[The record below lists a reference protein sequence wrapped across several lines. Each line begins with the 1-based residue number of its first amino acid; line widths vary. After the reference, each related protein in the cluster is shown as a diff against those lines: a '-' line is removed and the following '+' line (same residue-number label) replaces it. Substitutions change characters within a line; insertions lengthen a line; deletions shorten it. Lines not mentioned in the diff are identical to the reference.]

1 MEFVTSIFGLW
12 VFFFTLRILRGRGS
26 RNKKKETDPD
36 RWAPSGFATGAA
48 SPTSEMER
56 GPSDFSSA
64 RRNTNRGG
72 GATPVTL
79 RGVDLPDL

>member
-12 VFFFTLRILRGRGS
+12 VFFFTLRILRGRG
-26 RNKKKETDPD
+26 NKKKETNSD

-48 SPTSEMER
+48 SPTSEVER

-64 RRNTNRGG
+64 RRNTDRGG

>member
-1 MEFVTSIFGLW
+1 M
-12 VFFFTLRILRGRGS
+12 FFFTLRILRGSG
-26 RNKKKETDPD
+26 NKKKETNPD

-48 SPTSEMER
+48 SPTSEVER
-56 GPSDFSSA
+56 RPAFVPST
-64 RRNTNRGG
+64 RRDTNRGG

>member
-12 VFFFTLRILRGRGS
+12 VFFFVLKVLRGIDGS
-26 RNKKKETDPD
+26 AKETNPD
-36 RWAPSGFATGAA
+36 RWAPSGFAAGAA
-48 SPTSEMER
+48 SPTSEVER

-64 RRNTNRGG
+64 RRDTNRGG

>member
-1 MEFVTSIFGLW
+1 MTSICGMW
-12 VFFFTLRILRGRGS
+12 VFFFTLRILRGS
-26 RNKKKETDPD
+26 RNKKKETNPD
-36 RWAPSGFATGAA
+36 RWAPSGVAVGAA
-48 SPTSEMER
+48 SPTSEVER

-79 RGVDLPDL
+79 RCYDLPDL

>member
-1 MEFVTSIFGLW
+1 M
-12 VFFFTLRILRGRGS
+12 FFFTLRILRGSG
-26 RNKKKETDPD
+26 NKKKETNPD
-36 RWAPSGFATGAA
+36 RWAPSGLAAGAA
-48 SPTSEMER
+48 SPTSEVER

-64 RRNTNRGG
+64 RRNTDRGG

>member
-1 MEFVTSIFGLW
+1 M
-12 VFFFTLRILRGRGS
+12 FFFTLRILRGS
-26 RNKKKETDPD
+26 RNKKKETNPD
-36 RWAPSGFATGAA
+36 RWTSSGLAAGAA
-48 SPTSEMER
+48 SSATEMER

-64 RRNTNRGG
+64 RRNTNSGG

>member
-1 MEFVTSIFGLW
+1 M
-12 VFFFTLRILRGRGS
+12 FFFTLRILRGS
-26 RNKKKETDPD
+26 RNKKKEANPD
-36 RWAPSGFATGAA
+36 RWAPSSSAVGAA
-48 SPTSEMER
+48 SSATEMER

-79 RGVDLPDL
+79 RSVDLPDL

>member
-1 MEFVTSIFGLW
+1 M
-12 VFFFTLRILRGRGS
+12 FFFTLRILRGS
-26 RNKKKETDPD
+26 RNKKKETNPD
-36 RWAPSGFATGAA
+36 RWASSGFAARAA
-48 SPTSEMER
+48 SPTSEVER

-79 RGVDLPDL
+79 RCYDLPDL

>member
-12 VFFFTLRILRGRGS
+12 VFFVTLRILRGS
-26 RNKKKETDPD
+26 RNKKKETNPD
-36 RWAPSGFATGAA
+36 RWAPSSSTVGAA
-48 SPTSEMER
+48 SPTSEVER

>member
-1 MEFVTSIFGLW
+1 MISVLGLW
-12 VFFFTLRILRGRGS
+12 VFFFTLIILRGSGGT
-26 RNKKKETDPD
+26 KKETNPD
-36 RWAPSGFATGAA
+36 RWAPSGFTVGAA

-64 RRNTNRGG
+64 RRNTNSGG

-79 RGVDLPDL
+79 RSVDLPDL

>member
-1 MEFVTSIFGLW
+1 M
-12 VFFFTLRILRGRGS
+12 FFFTLRILRGSG
-26 RNKKKETDPD
+26 NEKKETNPD
-36 RWAPSGFATGAA
+36 RWAPPSTVAGAA
-48 SPTSEMER
+48 SPTSEVER

-64 RRNTNRGG
+64 RRYTNRGG

>member
-12 VFFFTLRILRGRGS
+12 VFFFTLRILRGSG
-26 RNKKKETDPD
+26 NKKKETNSD
-36 RWAPSGFATGAA
+36 RWAPSGFAAGAA

-56 GPSDFSSA
+56 RPAFVPST
-64 RRNTNRGG
+64 RRNTDCGG

>member
-1 MEFVTSIFGLW
+1 MEFVTSVLGLW
-12 VFFFTLRILRGRGS
+12 VFFFTLRILRGS
-26 RNKKKETDPD
+26 RNKKKETNPD

-48 SPTSEMER
+48 SPTSEVER

-64 RRNTNRGG
+64 RRNTDRGG
-72 GATPVTL
+72 GATIVTL

>member
-1 MEFVTSIFGLW
+1 M
-12 VFFFTLRILRGRGS
+12 FFFTLRILRGSG
-26 RNKKKETDPD
+26 NKKKETNSD
-36 RWAPSGFATGAA
+36 RWAPPGFDAGAA
-48 SPTSEMER
+48 SSATEMER

-64 RRNTNRGG
+64 RRNTNSGG

>member
-1 MEFVTSIFGLW
+1 M
-12 VFFFTLRILRGRGS
+12 FFFTLRILRGSG
-26 RNKKKETDPD
+26 NKKKETNPD
-36 RWAPSGFATGAA
+36 RWASSGFAAGAA
-48 SPTSEMER
+48 SSATEMER
-56 GPSDFSSA
+56 RPSDFSSA

>member
-1 MEFVTSIFGLW
+1 M
-12 VFFFTLRILRGRGS
+12 FFFTLRILRGR
-26 RNKKKETDPD
+26 RNKKKETYPD
-36 RWAPSGFATGAA
+36 RWAPSGVAVGAA
-48 SPTSEMER
+48 SPASEMER

-64 RRNTNRGG
+64 RRNTDRGG

>member
-1 MEFVTSIFGLW
+1 M
-12 VFFFTLRILRGRGS
+12 FFFTLRILRGS
-26 RNKKKETDPD
+26 RNEKKETNPD
-36 RWAPSGFATGAA
+36 RWAPPGFAAGAA
-48 SPTSEMER
+48 SSATEVER